1 MKFVDLSGQKFNRLT
16 VIEKAYVKNKRTYWL
31 CECEC
36 GNKTIVMGT
45 NLTRFHTKSCGC
57 LQKEKH
63 IGLIHGLSNHRLANI
78 WCLIKKRC
86 LNEKDKIYKY
96 YGAKGITICNEW
108 KNDFKVFYDWAI
120 NNGYEDNLSID
131 RIDVNGN
138 YEPNNC
144 RWVDKK
150 TQTRNTTTN
159 KYYTYK
165 NETHCIGEW
174 AEIYNIRR
182 GTLWDRLNKG
192 WSIER
197 ALTTPVKQYNLKNI
211 LRFDIY

>member
-1 MKFVDLSGQKFNRLT
+1 MRRQIRLSS
-16 VIEKAYVKNKRTYWL
+16 AS
-31 CECEC
+31 
-36 GNKTIVMGT
+36 
-45 NLTRFHTKSCGC
+45 NLMC
-57 LQKEKH
+57 
-63 IGLIHGLSNHRLANI
+63 
-78 WCLIKKRC
+78 
-86 LNEKDKIYKY
+86 
-96 YGAKGITICNEW
+96 KGITICNEW

-197 ALTTPVKQYNLKNI
+197 ALTTPANTKYH
-211 LRFDIY
+211 R